1 MPDKKTKVVS
11 KNTIKT
17 KGKSGG
23 KFTQNMKAKAFLT
36 SSTRVSKLKQSVK
49 RQKSKSSFKSVKK
62 NKDGSYTLQKGKD
75 GGNFT
80 EKKISNARGKRITK
94 RYKKITDNL
103 KKRKNLK
110 KKK

>member
-23 KFTQNMKAKAFLT
+23 KFTQSMKAKAFLT

-62 NKDGSYTLQKGKD
+62 IKMGLTLFKKVK
-75 GGNFT
+75 T
-80 EKKISNARGKRITK
+80 EEILLRKK
-94 RYKKITDNL
+94 
-103 KKRKNLK
+103 
-110 KKK
+110 